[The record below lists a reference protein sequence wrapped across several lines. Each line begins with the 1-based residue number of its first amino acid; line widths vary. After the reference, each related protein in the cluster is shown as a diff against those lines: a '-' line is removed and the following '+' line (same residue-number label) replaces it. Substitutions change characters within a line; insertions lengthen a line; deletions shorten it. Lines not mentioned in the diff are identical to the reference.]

1 MASEYRGGTMNLK
14 RLLTFSVKDWF
25 KSRKKQQ
32 KPAAKPKTGKHRKAK
47 TKPRNWHRLLRAK
60 DKRKKLARRAQ
71 RGKR

>member
-1 MASEYRGGTMNLK
+1 MNLK

-25 KSRKKQQ
+25 QSRRKQQQ
-32 KPAAKPKTGKHRKAK
+32 KPTPGPKTGKHRRAK
-47 TKPRNWHRLLRAK
+47 TKPRNWRRLLRAK